1 MSIGGRIAADFLL
14 AAAPGFLVGLAD
26 GLHVFHGAYFEL
38 GSFHYT
44 LSLLVDFR
52 QRGHIPRAPCGM
64 MTREATERPWEAF
77 LEWIISCCKLGSGVG
92 KV

>member
-38 GSFHYT
+38 GSFSRH
-44 LSLLVDFR
+44 L
-52 QRGHIPRAPCGM
+52 IPSHRLPAARSHSPSSV
-64 MTREATERPWEAF
+64 WHDD
-77 LEWIISCCKLGSGVG
+77 
-92 KV
+92 